1 MEASAFCDGDEIV
14 APVLFLDGRRIR
26 ALDDEDGAEAMRSYF
41 ASKAQAPEEAAAEE
55 QPALSEEEDDED
67 CGEDQPPWTLRV
79 VYREGA
85 TARRGVE
92 IDASDVVGR
101 VGAGEEVVAHKRAV
115 TQDGVPR
122 YLVKLPRSGDEED
135 KSGWISERL
144 RGGARDAVCVVLR
157 HVVRGRPL
165 RYRVVRPGGAMVRA
179 TPSLDGAEVGLA
191 PAWTA
196 LNVAERVR
204 LPGGTTRLRVVAPS
218 RWAGWA
224 SEKDHIVRR
233 EPSRAPRWRGPPARA
248 RRGGGGA
255 CARRGRTPTR
265 HA

>member
-1 MEASAFCDGDEIV
+1 M
-14 APVLFLDGRRIR
+14 
-26 ALDDEDGAEAMRSYF
+26 
-41 ASKAQAPEEAAAEE
+41 
-55 QPALSEEEDDED
+55 
-67 CGEDQPPWTLRV
+67 
-79 VYREGA
+79 
-85 TARRGVE
+85 
-92 IDASDVVGR
+92 
-101 VGAGEEVVAHKRAV
+101 AHKRAV

-224 SEKDHIVRR
+224 SEKDPVCVQTRARR
-233 EPSRAPRWRGPPARA
+233 ARRWRGPPARA

>member
-1 MEASAFCDGDEIV
+1 MRSNLLAFFADRLKVHLRDE
-14 APVLFLDGRRIR
+14 GIR
-26 ALDDEDGAEAMRSYF
+26 YDVIDAVFALGDDEVTAKG
-41 ASKAQAPEEAAAEE
+41 PAAEV
-55 QPALSEEEDDED
+55 ALGEELADWEDTTTER
-67 CGEDQPPWTLRV
+67 L
-79 VYREGA
+79 
-85 TARRGVE
+85 
-92 IDASDVVGR
+92 
-101 VGAGEEVVAHKRAV
+101 GAGEEVVAHKRAV

-224 SEKDHIVRR
+224 SAR
-233 EPSRAPRWRGPPARA
+233 PSTTTNGSPLPARRA
-248 RRGGGGA
+248 A
-255 CARRGRTPTR
+255 
-265 HA
+265 